1 MQLVSAD
8 IRAFLAGSEEGSCPA
23 GSSKQQLQLLLP
35 HPQLVVCVLV
45 FAALRYKRLH
55 KQLLRLSTERVA
67 RPDWISNMDEVI
79 HFLIGHAEPLVAPAA
94 LSAIG
99 AAAAAV
105 GAGEAAMVGAEA
117 AAAAEGVGTATAA
130 ATTAGAGGGRAGDG
144 GEGLASA
151 GAAAGAAAAGS
162 GTAAAA
168 GADAEEF
175 STYSSALHEL
185 LQAISDVTKA
195 ASSPNPHIQQ
205 QDEQQQQEWRQQ
217 LLPPAWA
224 MLLQGN
230 TLKVLLPALSQA
242 AGELHTAVAAVVPHL
257 QQTQQRVRDTQ
268 AQLAVLSAR
277 VRGYRTLWHIST
289 VSRSDNAGWS
299 GCAPGKRQSWL
310 RSANRSMCWIS
321 SCCCCLR
328 PCLSRC

>member
-1 MQLVSAD
+1 MAGISPLLCMLSSKLVGLLQLPRAWEGLRSSVQGQQLLQAALSVLLVHKEGSPGKASSFHIPLMQLVSAD

-35 HPQLVVCVLV
+35 HPQLVVCVLD

-67 RPDWISNMDEVI
+67 RPDGVSNMDEVI

-117 AAAAEGVGTATAA
+117 AAAAAEGVGTATAA

-151 GAAAGAAAAGS
+151 GAAAGARTS
-162 GTAAAA
+162 CC
-168 GADAEEF
+168 
-175 STYSSALHEL
+175 
-185 LQAISDVTKA
+185 
-195 ASSPNPHIQQ
+195 
-205 QDEQQQQEWRQQ
+205 R
-217 LLPPAWA
+217 
-224 MLLQGN
+224 
-230 TLKVLLPALSQA
+230 
-242 AGELHTAVAAVVPHL
+242 
-257 QQTQQRVRDTQ
+257 
-268 AQLAVLSAR
+268 LSA
-277 VRGYRTLWHIST
+277 T
-289 VSRSDNAGWS
+289 
-299 GCAPGKRQSWL
+299 
-310 RSANRSMCWIS
+310 
-321 SCCCCLR
+321 
-328 PCLSRC
+328 